1 MVYTGYI
8 HWNGKGG
15 IRLNRDR
22 EPRRAAP
29 SPARR
34 AAPVGRF
41 HPDPRVGLSGEQV
54 RQRVQQGLHN
64 GISGIKTK
72 TEGQIIR
79 ENVFTFFNI
88 LNFALAA
95 AVILVGSFRSAVFLG
110 VIFANIFIGS
120 FQSIR
125 AKRTLDKLS
134 IVSAPKAA
142 VLREGVKKEIPVEQV
157 VLDDILVLSAG
168 NQICSDAIVS
178 AGECEVNESLITGE
192 SDPILK
198 RPGDSLLSGSFV
210 VSGSVHAQVEHVA
223 PGTTP
228 PRSPGTP
235 STFKKRNSEI
245 MDSID
250 RIVKW
255 VGFGILPIG
264 ALLFW
269 KQFFV
274 LGDTLQNSVVSTTA
288 AMVGMIPEGLVL
300 LVSVCF
306 AVSVVKLSARK
317 TLVRDLYCVET
328 LARVDTLC
336 LDKTGTITE
345 GTMQVDE
352 LVPFEG
358 VTQQEMDAA
367 LNGLVSNLPD
377 GNPTFQAIQERYPSP
392 ALAGRHAGAL
402 LLRPEVERR
411 VLPGRGAFVMGAGEF
426 ILGEGFS
433 AIREQVEGYS
443 QQGQRVLL
451 LAQSQEDFDG
461 QALPG
466 QLRLLG
472 LVLISDKIR
481 REAPRTLRYFADQ
494 GVDLKVISGDN
505 AVTVANIAR
514 KAGLENADKY
524 VDATTLRTEEDIR
537 RAVSEYSVFGRVT
550 PPAEAQLRQGAEGP
564 GPHGGHDRRRRQR
577 RAGLEGGGLLH
588 RHGLRQRRGP
598 HRLQPGAAG
607 LQLRLHARGGAGG
620 PPVHQQPAALQRPV
634 PLQDHF
640 LGADRRAV
648 HLHQLQLPLPAGAAD
663 ADLHPDHRHALLHP
677 GLRAQQR
684 AAAGQVHLKRHPPE
698 HPGGPD
704 HDRQHRAA
712 VCPSASPLGLSNPDM
727 STLAVILT
735 CLTGFIM
742 LFKVSTPFNG
752 LRGALFGVLLSG
764 FVASLLFLRDFF
776 ALTNLTMP
784 MLIAL
789 APMLLFAIVID
800 AGPAPLCGP
809 HHRQLPKPPA
819 AAGQAQRAAAQDVK
833 LAPKPH
839 IKKFPTGSQ
848 NPVGNFLFTW
858 MLQHAILLH
867 IAFHGFQQFGVGAVL
882 F

>member
-1 MVYTGYI
+1 M
-8 HWNGKGG
+8 
-15 IRLNRDR
+15 NRDR

-34 AAPVGRF
+34 ATPVGRF

-210 VSGSVHAQVEHVA
+210 VSGSVHAQVEHVGA
-223 PGTTP
+223 GNYATKIA
-228 PRSPGTP
+228 GDAKYI
-235 STFKKRNSEI
+235 KKRNSEI

-352 LVPFEG
+352 LVPFAG
-358 VTQQEMDAA
+358 VSEQDMAAA
-367 LNGLVSNLPD
+367 LSALVSNLSD
-377 GNPTFQAIQERYPSP
+377 GNPTSLAIQERFPEPSP
-392 ALAGRHAGAL
+392 WRARDLVPFSSARKWSGAFF
-402 LLRPEVERR
+402 
-411 VLPGRGAFVMGAGEF
+411 PGRGSYVMGAGEF
-426 ILGEGFS
+426 ILGGGFS

-451 LAQSQEDFDG
+451 LARSPQPFADKE
-461 QALPG
+461 LPEK
-466 QLRLLG
+466 LELMG
-472 LVLISDKIR
+472 LVLLSDKIR

-505 AVTVANIAR
+505 AVTVAHIAR

-550 PPAEAQLRQGAEGP
+550 PQQKLSFIKALKAQGHTVAMTGDGVNDVLALKEADCSIAMASGSDAARTVSSLVLLDSNFASMPVVVQEGRRSINNLQRSSALFLSKTIFSALIAVLFIFINYSYPFQPVQQTLISTLTIGTPSFILALEPNKERLRGKFILNVI
-564 GPHGGHDRRRRQR
+564 RQSI
-577 RAGLEGGGLLH
+577 
-588 RHGLRQRRGP
+588 
-598 HRLQPGAAG
+598 
-607 LQLRLHARGGAGG
+607 
-620 PPVHQQPAALQRPV
+620 PAALTMTANIV
-634 PLQDHF
+634 L
-640 LGADRRAV
+640 LC
-648 HLHQLQLPLPAGAAD
+648 
-663 ADLHPDHRHALLHP
+663 ALS
-677 GLRAQQR
+677 
-684 AAAGQVHLKRHPPE
+684 E
-698 HPGGPD
+698 
-704 HDRQHRAA
+704 
-712 VCPSASPLGLSNPDM
+712 PLGLSNPDM

-789 APMLLFAIVID
+789 APMLLFAIVMMLALLHFVDHII
-800 AGPAPLCGP
+800 ANAQSPL
-809 HHRQLPKPPA
+809 RQLGKRK
-819 AAGQAQRAAAQDVK
+819 GRRH
-833 LAPKPH
+833 KPH
-839 IKKFPTGSQ
+839 
-848 NPVGNFLFTW
+848 
-858 MLQHAILLH
+858 
-867 IAFHGFQQFGVGAVL
+867 
-882 F
+882 